1 MAIKTAVILA
11 AGLGSRLKDR
21 TKTKPKGFVEIDN
34 KAIVER
40 SIEKLINAG
49 ITTIIIGTGY
59 LSEHYDRLKDKY
71 PQIIT
76 CRSSKYAE
84 TGSMFTLYNLR
95 ELVKEDFLLLESD
108 LLYDRKGLK
117 ELIDDARPDIIL
129 ASGKTGS
136 NDEVY
141 IEADNNH
148 NLVNMSKKADDLAQ
162 IIGELVGISKISMPT
177 FGKMLA
183 YAETQFEHGGNQF
196 HYENDFVG
204 ISVGTK
210 IYVKKIE
217 NYSWCEID
225 DEDHLNRALTL
236 VYPRIIE
243 AESLD
248 E

>member
-1 MAIKTAVILA
+1 MAIETAVILA

-21 TKTKPKGFVEIDN
+21 TKAKPKGFVEIDN

-40 SIEKLINAG
+40 SIEKLIDAG
-49 ITTIIIGTGY
+49 ISTIIIGTGY

-76 CRSSKYAE
+76 CRSTRYAE

-95 ELVKEDFLLLESD
+95 KLVKGDFLLLESD
-108 LLYDRKGLK
+108 LLYDRSGLK
-117 ELIDDARPDIIL
+117 ELMNDARPDIIL

-141 IEADNNH
+141 IEADDNN
-148 NLVNMSKKADDLAQ
+148 NLVNMSKNMNDLAQ
-162 IIGELVGISKISMPT
+162 ISGELVGISKISLLT
-177 FGKMLA
+177 FDKMLA

-196 HYENDFVG
+196 HYENGFVG
-204 ISVGTK
+204 ISSDVG
-210 IYVKKIE
+210 IYIKRIE
-217 NYSWCEID
+217 DYRWCEID

-236 VYPRIIE
+236 IYPRIVE
-243 AESLD
+243 AEK
-248 E
+248 

>member
-11 AGLGSRLKDR
+11 AGLGSRMKDR
-21 TKTKPKGFVEIDN
+21 TKSNPKGFVEVDG

-40 SIEKLINAG
+40 SIEKLIDAG

-59 LSEHYDRLKDKY
+59 LSEHYDRLKGKY

-76 CRSSKYAE
+76 CRSSRYAE

-95 ELVKEDFLLLESD
+95 ELVKDDFLLLESD
-108 LLYDRKGLK
+108 LLYDRNGLR
-117 ELIDDARPDIIL
+117 ELINDSRPDIIL

-162 IIGELVGISKISMPT
+162 ISGELVGISKISLPT
-177 FGKMLA
+177 FDKMLA
-183 YAETQFEHGGNQF
+183 YAETQFGHGGNQF

-204 ISVGTK
+204 ISGDVS

-217 NYSWCEID
+217 DYRWCEID

-243 AESLD
+243 AEQLA
-248 E
+248 